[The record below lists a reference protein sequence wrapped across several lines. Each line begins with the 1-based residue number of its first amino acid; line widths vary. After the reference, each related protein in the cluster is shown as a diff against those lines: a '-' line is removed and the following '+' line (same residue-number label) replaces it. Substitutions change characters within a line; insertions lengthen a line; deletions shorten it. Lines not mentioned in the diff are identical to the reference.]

1 MAWHFSSISLQY
13 IVGGSLSLIITGYI
27 LYKNPKTL
35 ETIYFF
41 LYGLFTS
48 IWALFIFLHRTAPT
62 ADASR
67 LFFKVA
73 MFSLPLYLAFLL
85 MTILSIRK
93 PKKSYLLCAIPA
105 VILGTYIV
113 VSPIEI
119 VWGRWGW
126 SYGFLPGFMNMF
138 IVFNIMY
145 STSICIA
152 TFLFIKKCRFLAV
165 ERKYKIILY
174 VFLFHWIITLISNYM
189 ISTNPNFPP
198 SAGFST
204 TIFFLFVAY
213 AISLPTGKIS
223 PSSKLKKSSEE
234 LAKSYLQLLN
244 TFQSIIPGK
253 ELGSGSFRFEEY
265 IEAMGLKDVVVSD
278 SGKLIFK
285 VDKLSDVDIN
295 GISDNILK
303 IIKEHPWAVQ
313 TIDDFTPVLVRTY
326 ETLQLQSKGEA
337 NEWFDQMLQRHGG
350 FLGRHGVLAAMPK
363 DLKIPEI
370 LKELRR
376 GRAYLFKEEKP
387 VQAYKKLK
395 EALNYGFAGLAI
407 SKLHP
412 EKVRKGY
419 GIGEASI
426 LWLTFQGHE
435 RATNPKDLPRL
446 NGAIS
451 EFVEKSDASI
461 VLLDCFDQIK
471 LANGFQ
477 KSLTVLKGLR
487 NLRSKKGSIIIVSI
501 NPEIFE
507 EQQLSIVEEELEEV
521 GIE

>member
-1 MAWHFSSISLQY
+1 MAWHFSAISLQY

-41 LYGLFTS
+41 LYGLFTGM
-48 IWALFIFLHRTAPT
+48 WAVFIFFHRVAPT

-73 MFSLPLYLAFLL
+73 MFFLPLYLAFLL
-85 MTILSIRK
+85 ITILSIRK
-93 PKKSYLLCAIPA
+93 PKKSYLLCAIPS

-113 VSPIEI
+113 VSSIEI
-119 VWGRWGW
+119 FWGRWGW
-126 SYGFLPGFMNMF
+126 SYRFLPGFMNIF

-145 STSICIA
+145 SVIICIA
-152 TFLFIKKCRFLAV
+152 TFLFIKKCRFLPV
-165 ERKYKIILY
+165 QRKYKIILY
-174 VFLFHWIITLISNYM
+174 VFLLHWIITVISNYM
-189 ISTNPNFPP
+189 ISINPNFPP
-198 SAGFST
+198 SAGIST

-223 PSSKLKKSSEE
+223 PSFKLKKSSEE
-234 LAKSYLQLLN
+234 LAKSYLQFLN

-253 ELGSGSFRFEEY
+253 ELGSRSFRFEEY

-295 GISDNILK
+295 GILNNILK
-303 IIKEHPWAVQ
+303 IIKEHPWAVE

-337 NEWFDQMLQRHGG
+337 NEWLEQMLQRHGS
-350 FLGRHGVLAAMPK
+350 FLAKQGVLAAMPK
-363 DLKIPEI
+363 EIKIPEI

-387 VQAYKKLK
+387 VQAYKKLE
-395 EALNYGFAGLAI
+395 EALNYGFAGLCI

-412 EKVRKGY
+412 QKVRERYDVGK
-419 GIGEASI
+419 ASI
-426 LWLTFQGHE
+426 FWLSFKKAEGTI
-435 RATNPKDLPRL
+435 NPKGFAKL
-446 NGAIS
+446 NRTIA
-451 EFVEKSDASI
+451 EFVKTPEGSI
-461 VLLDCFDQIK
+461 VLLDCLDQIK
-471 LANGFQ
+471 FANGLQ
-477 KSLTVLKGLR
+477 KSLTMLKDLG
-487 NLRSKKGSIIIVSI
+487 NLCNENGSIILISI
-501 NPEIFE
+501 NPEMFE
-507 EQQLSIVEEELEEV
+507 EQELTAIEKELEEV
-521 GIE
+521 KAK